1 MKTLILKNAVI
12 IAGMVI
18 GANLGTTTASAQ
30 SSVYRSVDTDGNVTF
45 TDRVTPGG
53 KKVHVAPLQ
62 TYDALKP
69 PKSTQKEKSAP
80 EPVAKATKY
89 DAFEIISPAPDES
102 VRSNAGELTVAIRVE
117 PELREGDVISVSIDG
132 NVVSSPS
139 TTSIQTLTGL
149 ERGSHVLSAS
159 IVGEDGKKRA
169 AAGPVT
175 FHLLKASVKRG
186 P

>member
-1 MKTLILKNAVI
+1 MKTLILKNALM
-12 IAGMVI
+12 IAGMI
-18 GANLGTTTASAQ
+18 LGIDLAVTTASAQ
-30 SSVYRSVDTDGNVTF
+30 SPVYRSVDKDGNVTF
-45 TDRVTPGG
+45 TDRATRGG
-53 KKVHVAPLQ
+53 KKVHVVPLQ

-69 PKSTQKEKSAP
+69 PKSTPKEKGAPDSA
-80 EPVAKATKY
+80 VKATKY
-89 DAFEIISPAPDES
+89 DAFEIISPVPDQS

-117 PELREGDVISVSIDG
+117 PELREGDVISVLIDG
-132 NVVSSPS
+132 SVVSSPS

-149 ERGSHVLSAS
+149 GRGSHVLSAS
-159 IVGEDGKKRA
+159 IVGEDGEKWA